1 MKKGKLL
8 SIGELSKQTGVHIKS
23 LRYYDH
29 LGILRPVYV
38 DPDSGYRYYDLHQ
51 IPVVDAIQ
59 LCIDLDIPL
68 KRFTDYYTES
78 SHQLHYAKLVEHG
91 TALAREKISS
101 IQARL
106 ESLEQMRAEIMRGE
120 LLLQSGSAEK
130 CWVPAM
136 DVWLVPCLDRNTASN
151 VSSQFHSVIR
161 MVDNIG
167 LKISYGAGILL
178 RCRKDQQECFFYIGV
193 EIPKGVRGLPEN
205 IFHVPEGEYLC
216 LKQEKSNIWDAANIF
231 PEQFALDYEK
241 IIIESELSLMDYDY
255 VAPPYE
261 IRCLLPNQQI

>member
-1 MKKGKLL
+1 M

-29 LGILRPVYV
+29 LGILRPAYV

-68 KRFTDYYTES
+68 KRFMDYYAES
-78 SHQLHYAKLVEHG
+78 SQQLHYAKLIEHG
-91 TALAREKISS
+91 AALAREKIRS

-120 LLLQSGSAEK
+120 LLMQSDSAAK
-130 CWVPAM
+130 SWVSGM
-136 DVWLVPCLDRNTASN
+136 DVWLVPCFDRDAASH
-151 VSSQFHSVIR
+151 VSSQFHSMMR
-161 MVDNIG
+161 MVDNSG
-167 LKISYGAGILL
+167 LKVRYCAGTLL
-178 RCRKDQQECFFYIGV
+178 RCRKGQQECFFYIGI
-193 EIPKGVRGLPEN
+193 EIPEGVHDLPGN

-216 LKQEKSNIWDAANIF
+216 LKREESNILNAANIF

-241 IIIESELSLMDYDY
+241 IVIESELSLMDYDY
-255 VAPPYE
+255 AAPFYE
-261 IRCLLPNQQI
+261 IRCLLPNQQV